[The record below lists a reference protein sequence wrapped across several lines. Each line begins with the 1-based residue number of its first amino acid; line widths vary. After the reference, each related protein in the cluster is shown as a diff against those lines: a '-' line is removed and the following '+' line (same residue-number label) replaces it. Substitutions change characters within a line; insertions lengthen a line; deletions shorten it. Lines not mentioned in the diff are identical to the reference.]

1 MARPPVRARSSA
13 SRKPPPA
20 AIAPPRDREPA
31 TTGSRARAEAG
42 RAPPVL
48 VEVTRGDRI
57 ESRHRGWLTV
67 VSAAGKA
74 VASVGDPRA
83 FAFIRSSAKPF
94 QLAPFVASGR
104 FDAYD
109 FPAPTEAL
117 AIMAASHSGEDRHAR
132 TVQAI
137 LRAGG
142 LTRDVLACGT
152 HRPFDRETADRL
164 IRDGEPPSPL
174 RHNCSGKH
182 AGMALHAKAAG
193 WPVETYWEPDH
204 PVQQLALDTVA
215 TLTDVPRDKIALAT
229 DGCGVV
235 TFGVPLRGLALAFAR
250 LADPSGVEDP
260 PLRAALERIRDA
272 MMAHPELV
280 GGERRSLD
288 TSLMR
293 AAPGA
298 LVSKGGAEGVQ
309 AVAILGDEPRGLA
322 IKVED
327 GDAVH
332 RARNAS
338 TVAALRQLGV
348 LDQEAVDG
356 RLAEFAAPPIVDPRG
371 TPSGAVRAALALS

>member
-1 MARPPVRARSSA
+1 M
-13 SRKPPPA
+13 
-20 AIAPPRDREPA
+20 
-31 TTGSRARAEAG
+31 
-42 RAPPVL
+42 
-48 VEVTRGDRI
+48 
-57 ESRHRGWLTV
+57 
-67 VSAAGKA
+67 SAAGKA
-74 VASVGDPRA
+74 VASVGDARTVT
-83 FAFIRSSAKPF
+83 FIRSSAKPF

-117 AIMAASHSGEDRHAR
+117 AIMAASHAGEDRHAR
-132 TVQAI
+132 TVQTL
-137 LRAGG
+137 LRTGG
-142 LTRDVLACGT
+142 LTREVLACGT

-164 IRDGEPPSPL
+164 IRDGEPPSQL

-182 AGMALHAKAAG
+182 AAMALHAKAAG
-193 WPVETYWEPDH
+193 WAVETYWQPDH

-215 TLTDVPRDKIALAT
+215 TLTEVPRSKIALAT

-235 TFGVPLRGLALAFAR
+235 TFGVPLHALALAFAR
-250 LADPSGVEDP
+250 LADPSGVGDP
-260 PLRAALERIRDA
+260 ELRAALERIRDA

-309 AVAILGDEPRGLA
+309 AVAILAGEPRGLA

-327 GDAVH
+327 GDAAH
-332 RARNAS
+332 RARSVS
-338 TVAALRQLGV
+338 TVAALRGLGV
-348 LDQEAVDG
+348 LDQDAVER
-356 RLAEFAAPPIVDPRG
+356 RLAEFATPPIFDPRG
-371 TPSGAVRAALALS
+371 DPSGEVRAVFSLG